1 MRIKSWNLLTK
12 LRGFY
17 CRTKT
22 VCRSAGW
29 RWQYADGHDDDDEED
44 GDHGYDDKK

>member
-29 RWQYADGHDDDDEED
+29 RWQYADGHDDEEED
-44 GDHGYDDKK
+44 GDHGDHDKK